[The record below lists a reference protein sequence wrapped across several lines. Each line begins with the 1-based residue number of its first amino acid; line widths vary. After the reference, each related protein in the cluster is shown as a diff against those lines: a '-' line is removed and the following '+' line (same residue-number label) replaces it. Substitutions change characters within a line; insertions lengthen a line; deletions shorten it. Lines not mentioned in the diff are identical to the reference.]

1 MTDTQVLDKPEAKAE
16 APKKALA
23 PKLQF
28 GRMRETGH
36 GWMTYEADIP
46 AEIEFDTL
54 LAPTFWTHYAG
65 QIRPRDVIVCIR
77 EDGAWECEVRV
88 FSVQPGEVVVKLKS
102 RAEYHGE
109 APLAAA
115 GEFAIK
121 WRGAKQFSVM
131 RKSDGAVIKD
141 GLYPREKAIAFMAT
155 LVKAA

>member
-1 MTDTQVLDKPEAKAE
+1 MTETQVLDKPKAE

-46 AEIEFDTL
+46 ADIEFDTL
-54 LAPTFWTHYAG
+54 LTPTFWVHYAG
-65 QIRPRDVIVCIR
+65 QIRPRDVLVCMR
-77 EDGAWECEVRV
+77 EDGAWECELRV
-88 FSVQPGEVVVKLKS
+88 FAVQTGEVLVKLKS
-102 RAEYHGE
+102 RADYTGN
-109 APLAAA
+109 ALLSAA

-121 WRGAKQFSVM
+121 WRGAKKFSVM
-131 RKSDGAVIKD
+131 RKSDGMVIKD
-141 GLYPREKAIAFMAT
+141 GFYPVEKAVAFMST